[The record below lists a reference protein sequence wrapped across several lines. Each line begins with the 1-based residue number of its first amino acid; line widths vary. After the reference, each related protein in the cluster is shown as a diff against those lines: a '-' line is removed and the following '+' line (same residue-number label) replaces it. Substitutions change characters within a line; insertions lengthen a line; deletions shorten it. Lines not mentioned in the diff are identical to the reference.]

1 MAHGSLFREYV
12 HVCWTRVYIV
22 NCKKMNSKST
32 ANRRV
37 YYNLKETCWFIFES
51 NNGQVL
57 VWTCTDLAVNVKSFT
72 DWFILSTALEK
83 FSCLRNYLSSHSL
96 AGRNTFFIILAVYKY
111 DTKLFRQD
119 YKITSYS
126 DKLRVDINI
135 FRMVIWN
142 M

>member
-32 ANRRV
+32 PNRCV

-57 VWTCTDLAVNVKSFT
+57 VCTCTDLAVHVKSFT
-72 DWFILSTALEK
+72 DRFILSTALEK
-83 FSCLRNYLSSHSL
+83 FLCLWNYLPSHFWV
-96 AGRNTFFIILAVYKY
+96 GRNIFFIILAIYKY

-119 YKITSYS
+119 YTRMKFNGCNLT
-126 DKLRVDINI
+126 VINY
-135 FRMVIWN
+135 M
-142 M
+142 